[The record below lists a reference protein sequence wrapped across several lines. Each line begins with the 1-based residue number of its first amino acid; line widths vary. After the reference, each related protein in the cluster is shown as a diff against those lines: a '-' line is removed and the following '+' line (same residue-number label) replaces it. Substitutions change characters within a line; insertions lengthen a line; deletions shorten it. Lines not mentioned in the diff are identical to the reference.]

1 MTKFLHIIQNII
13 SHYNEF
19 NLILI
24 FWQLAYIYVPLSLD
38 KVILNSSCTWMVSG
52 SNNKY
57 LLHKICLD
65 YIEIY
70 ISVLQVQR
78 RHSSLMIHKQLSVL
92 VWKASVLAFED
103 DYLHVGTTSYCNVE
117 YLQLVSFI
125 LISYLCQE
133 VFSFLY

>member
-65 YIEIY
+65 YIEIF
-70 ISVLQVQR
+70 ISVLLN
-78 RHSSLMIHKQLSVL
+78 SADI
-92 VWKASVLAFED
+92 AA
-103 DYLHVGTTSYCNVE
+103 
-117 YLQLVSFI
+117 
-125 LISYLCQE
+125 
-133 VFSFLY
+133 